1 MGPIRTAAE
10 PPSLMDAVHRK
21 IGWES
26 SGVPLYRILDD

>member
-1 MGPIRTAAE
+1 MGPISTTAE

-21 IGWES
+21 IGWKS